1 MDFLP
6 TTSGTGC
13 NEVSRYCIHTGHL
26 TLYLHDWTDM
36 KRLLSVDWLLRV
48 PLAIVFLQQGITK
61 LPISAEE
68 AASYDLPMLVWFFV
82 VFGEIGAGLGLIAGG
97 LIQKLWNTIADL
109 TTRFSGF
116 VIGSIATGVI
126 WIGQPESLIDV
137 LLYDNLHVF
146 LWAGGLFFALKGN
159 DR

>member
-1 MDFLP
+1 
-6 TTSGTGC
+6 
-13 NEVSRYCIHTGHL
+13 
-26 TLYLHDWTDM
+26 M
-36 KRLLSVDWLLRV
+36 KRLLNVDWLLRV
-48 PLAIVFLQQGITK
+48 PLAIVFLQQGISK

-68 AASYDLPMLVWFFV
+68 ASGYELPMLVWTFV
-82 VFGEIGAGLGLIAGG
+82 VLGEIGAGIGLIAGG
-97 LIQKLWNTIADL
+97 LIQKLWSWIADMI
-109 TTRFSGF
+109 TRFSGF

-159 DR
+159 DK